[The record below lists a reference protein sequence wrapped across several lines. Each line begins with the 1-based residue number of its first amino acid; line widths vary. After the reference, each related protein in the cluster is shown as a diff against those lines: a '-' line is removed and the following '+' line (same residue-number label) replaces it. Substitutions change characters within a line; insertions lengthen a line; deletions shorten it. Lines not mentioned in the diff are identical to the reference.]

1 MFSTLAPKIG
11 NQPISFSGLT
21 VNTTPVEL
29 PGTIVPA
36 LDNWWGAGEF
46 IYVRA
51 AGAIPMFNLIT
62 ITPVFDSTLK
72 SYRYDAVVAPN
83 TANLGRMLA
92 VAVKTMASGDYG
104 WAQISGLTPVSCGA
118 SVAAD
123 TAFGITA
130 AGQGG
135 AIANGKQILNA
146 RVMVAAAAT
155 VAKANC
161 QSIGGLSTTLQ
172 VPDSD
177 GWFVGAYLSGT
188 GVAAATIVS
197 SIDPSGRFVTMNNAA
212 TAVINGT
219 VTATYN
225 NATIYYNVAHLNR
238 PFAQGQ
244 VT

>member
-1 MFSTLAPKIG
+1 MFASLIGKLG
-11 NQPISFSGLT
+11 NQPIQYSGLT
-21 VNTTPVEL
+21 VDTTPTQV
-29 PGTIVPA
+29 PGTVLPA
-36 LDNWWGAGEF
+36 LDPWWGAGEF
-46 IYVRA
+46 IYIRA
-51 AGAIPMFNLIT
+51 AGAIPAFNLVT
-62 ITPVFDSTLK
+62 ITPTFQSSLN

-92 VAVKTMASGDYG
+92 VAVKTMAEGDYG
-104 WAQISGLTPVSCGA
+104 WAQISGITPVSCAA

-123 TAFGITA
+123 TAFGIAA

-135 AIANGKQILNA
+135 AIANGKQVVNA
-146 RVMVAAAAT
+146 RVLVAAAAT
-155 VAKANC
+155 VAKTNC
-161 QSIGGLSTTLQ
+161 TTIGLSTRLQ
-172 VPDSD
+172 VPNSD

-188 GVAAATIVS
+188 GVAAGATVS
-197 SIDPSGRFVTMNNAA
+197 SIDPSGRFVTMSAA
-212 TAVINGT
+212 STAQIAGT